1 MVAFAG
7 AKYAARS
14 VPIMVADND
23 HVVTSFT
30 LVNRCLDFSY
40 FLMEISTSIVCINV
54 YFV

>member
-7 AKYAARS
+7 SKYAARS

-30 LVNRCLDFSY
+30 LVI
-40 FLMEISTSIVCINV
+40 E
-54 YFV
+54 

>member
-30 LVNRCLDFSY
+30 LVKL
-40 FLMEISTSIVCINV
+40 ISV
-54 YFV
+54 YIFIL